1 MSLPKP
7 LRWALYIVGGL
18 TAVLILILAILAL
31 VQIPIDF
38 TKHKGLVESVATRA
52 AGRTVKVDEKIA
64 VTTSLWPAFTLEGL
78 RIANPK
84 GFQAGDFAH
93 MKTAEIQVS
102 VLPLLLG
109 KIHIGTFRVKGL
121 SLELVENTEGVVNW
135 SSHAPG
141 EAASKAPAKPKEEP
155 EKGKWE
161 LASDSLVIEKL
172 ILEDISVRYRDSS
185 MPEPLEF
192 RIDECAG
199 AALPGKPFALAMKGT
214 LLQEPF
220 STTVKAAS
228 LQELLEESRSWMEIK
243 TEIAETNL
251 ELAGALDLSQAL
263 KTLHMKASLKGE
275 RLDSLNGLSKLD
287 LPPLKS
293 YGAGG
298 LLSMQKGRI
307 ELSDFEIYV
316 GESKLA
322 GKMAIDTTGSRPVA
336 AIELDAP
343 IIQLNDFD
351 VGDWSAEKSDSE
363 PAAQQ
368 EAESKKRD
376 KGAVEEA
383 KKAPDAKAGG
393 DKQGAE
399 LFSPEVL
406 GRFDAQ
412 MNVKVE
418 KVMSGKDEL
427 GSGLLTANLK
437 QGRFSLDPIKL
448 NLPGGSLFFAL
459 SIKPGREASEASVRA
474 IIENF
479 DFGVL
484 ARRAKPDTDMG
495 GTINLNVDLRS
506 SARKLHDLL
515 AKANGYFDFSGHPV
529 NLRAG
534 IVDLWAVNLIAAI
547 ASRGD
552 DNGSKINC
560 IVGRWSMKDGLLRP
574 ETFVIDTS
582 KIRICGVG
590 YANFKKERLDLT
602 VAPIA
607 KKGEYFSLATPVK
620 VKGKF
625 DDFELGIT
633 GGGLLTTVL
642 SFTTSPLHASLR
654 RIVNDKLP
662 EDGQDICGMAIGPE
676 NRPRE
681 LPTGC
686 RHLQKK

>member
-1 MSLPKP
+1 MSLPKR
-7 LRWALYIVGGL
+7 LRWALCIVGGL
-18 TAVLILILAILAL
+18 TAVLILILAVLAL
-31 VQIPIDF
+31 VQIPIDL
-38 TKHKGLVESVATRA
+38 TKHKGLVESAATRA
-52 AGRTVKVDEKIA
+52 VGRTVKVDEKIE
-64 VTTSLWPAFTLEGL
+64 VTTSLWPSFTLEGL

-93 MKTAEIQVS
+93 MKSAEIRVS

-121 SLELVENTEGVVNW
+121 SLALLENKDGAVNW
-135 SSHAPG
+135 SSRAPG
-141 EAASKAPAKPKEEP
+141 EAVPKAPAKPKEES

-172 ILEDISVRYRDSS
+172 ILEDISVQYRDSS
-185 MPEPLEF
+185 MAEPLEF
-192 RIDECAG
+192 RIDECSG
-199 AALPGKPFALAMKGT
+199 AALAGRPFALAMKGT

-243 TEIAETNL
+243 TEIAGTNL

-263 KTLHMKASLKGE
+263 KTLQMKASLKGE
-275 RLDSLNGLSKLD
+275 RLDSLNGLLKLD

-298 LLSMQKGRI
+298 LLSMRKGRI
-307 ELSDFEIYV
+307 DLSNFEIYV

-336 AIELDAP
+336 TIELGAP
-343 IIQLNDFD
+343 VVQLNDFD

-363 PAAQQ
+363 PPTRQ
-368 EAESKKRD
+368 EGKSKKSD
-376 KGAVEEA
+376 KGSAEELE
-383 KKAPDAKAGG
+383 KEPDTKTGG
-393 DKQGAE
+393 EEQPAE
-399 LFSPEVL
+399 LLSPEVL
-406 GRFDAQ
+406 KSFDAQ

-418 KVMSGKDEL
+418 KVLSGEDEL
-427 GSGLLTANLK
+427 GSGLLTATLK

-474 IIENF
+474 IVENF

-495 GTINLNVDLRS
+495 GTINLDVDLRS
-506 SARKLHDLL
+506 SARKLNDLL

-534 IVDLWAVNLIAAI
+534 IVDLWAVNLVAAI
-547 ASRGD
+547 ASRED

-560 IVGRWSMKDGLLRP
+560 IIGRWSMKDGLLRP

-590 YANFKKERLDLT
+590 YAKFKKERLDLT

-625 DDFELGIT
+625 DDFELGIAS
-633 GGGLLTTVL
+633 GGVFTTVVL
-642 SFTTSPLHASLR
+642 FTTSPLHASLR

-676 NRPRE
+676 NRPKE
-681 LPTGC
+681 LPSGC